1 VRKDLADRENVPP
14 YIIFSDRTLMQMA
27 RLRPCDQESILAIGG
42 VGEYKSKKF
51 GPAFIAEIKRVVQ
64 EDRGMTPSGEGQNEC
79 EGHLLEGIFLI
90 DREIKRLN
98 EEIDELKKEK
108 SALLDQAMQSGIEEE
123 GRYSLRCSLSKV
135 RELNLEAFKNR
146 YPEIFM
152 EVGIVRLKDVDEILG
167 KDVVTELCTI
177 TESKTFKVAE
187 REV

>member
-1 VRKDLADRENVPP
+1 
-14 YIIFSDRTLMQMA
+14 
-27 RLRPCDQESILAIGG
+27 
-42 VGEYKSKKF
+42 
-51 GPAFIAEIKRVVQ
+51 
-64 EDRGMTPSGEGQNEC
+64 
-79 EGHLLEGIFLI
+79 LI

-123 GRYSLRCSLSKV
+123 GRYALRCSLSKI
-135 RELNLEAFKNR
+135 RELNLEAFKHR

-152 EVGIVRLKDVDEILG
+152 EVGLVRLKDIDEILG

-177 TESKTFKVAE
+177 TESKTFRVTE